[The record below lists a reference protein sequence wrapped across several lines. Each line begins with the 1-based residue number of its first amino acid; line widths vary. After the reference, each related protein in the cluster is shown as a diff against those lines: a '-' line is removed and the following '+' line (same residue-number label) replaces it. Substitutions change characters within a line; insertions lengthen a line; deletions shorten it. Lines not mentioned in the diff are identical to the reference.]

1 MNAVQINSSF
11 CASEQNCSENEIT
24 KSSALQEDC
33 NFGEDHIAHR
43 IAKALAYCVIITVS
57 TLGNSAIITVIWR
70 DRNMRKLPFNVF
82 VVNLATADLVISL
95 VYMSRTIVTCL
106 QGHEWLVDGI
116 LGLVLCKTVPSLH
129 AISILVSVLTLL
141 AMAAD
146 RFLVIVFPLRKKLSL
161 SSSKQI
167 ASFIWLL
174 SLAVRIPYIYSLR
187 TEVREST
194 GELRCVVDV
203 KKAFGNSQAREIYYT
218 SLSVVFYGLPFV
230 AITSLYSVIIKTLRQ
245 EKPQGNGSRLS
256 QETLHRASR
265 KLFCM
270 LLAITAAF
278 VICWLT
284 YFMAQVVHDPI
295 PCSLRF
301 WRLFLAHVN
310 CSLNP
315 LLYAVFNDKFRQGY
329 KRLLHSTPCACC

>member
-1 MNAVQINSSF
+1 MDTIQFNSSF
-11 CASEQNCSENEIT
+11 CASELNCSENEIT

-33 NFGEDHIAHR
+33 NFGQEHTAQR
-43 IAKALAYCVIITVS
+43 IAKVLAYCVIIAVS
-57 TLGNSAIITVIWR
+57 TLGNSAVIAVIWR

-106 QGHEWLVDGI
+106 QGQEWLVNGI

-161 SSSKQI
+161 RSSKQI
-167 ASFIWLL
+167 AAFIWLL
-174 SLAVRIPYIYSLR
+174 SLAVRIPYIYSLK
-187 TEVREST
+187 TESRETT

-203 KKAFGNSQAREIYYT
+203 RKAFGNSQARKIYYT

-245 EKPQGNGSRLS
+245 EKTQVNGSRLS

-284 YFMAQVVHDPI
+284 YFIAQVVHDPI

-310 CSLNP
+310 SSLNP
-315 LLYAVFNDKFRQGY
+315 LLYAVFNDKFRHGY
-329 KRLLHSTPCACC
+329 KRLLHSCLCC